1 MPQIA
6 LLAVAGATL
15 YVGIKWAMRAARSE
29 AARQAAPV
37 RRTRD
42 MGRLVWDPET
52 GSYRPLD
59 H

>member
-15 YVGIKWAMRAARSE
+15 YVGLKWAMRLAEQDAV
-29 AARQAAPV
+29 RQAKPV

-42 MGRLVWDPET
+42 MGRLAWDPAT
-52 GSYRPLD
+52 KTYRPLD
-59 H
+59 R